1 LLGLVQARTE
11 SVERRIR
18 RIENDGQITAAL
30 CLHPLAR
37 YHLALGKPRQLLLVM
52 DPTCQEERVVMLTV
66 AVWYRG
72 RALPLCWL
80 LWPGNTP
87 LEGMCFWE
95 RVETLLSEV
104 ALLLPRGVPVIWLAD
119 RAFGTPQFVDQL
131 RLRGWHYV
139 VRIQEQTRCR
149 APHLPERSVGGL
161 LRRCSQR
168 IKFCG
173 EVFKKSGWRRLSVVC
188 LWGRRHHKPLCVVSD
203 LPVGWGL
210 LDLYRR
216 RYPIEGLFRDYKSA
230 GWQWEK
236 GQVRDLAH
244 LQRLLVGMAI
254 ATWVTVMAG
263 AFVASAVLATAA
275 TGRRQTRSFE
285 GKQSLFQLGLEYLH
299 HLLRQPLRFF
309 VPCELPDWEAPN
321 WQKQCHAHHLRPFIF
336 GRQQNKAKTGKP
348 PVRP

>member
-1 LLGLVQARTE
+1 
-11 SVERRIR
+11 VERRIR

-37 YHLALGKPRQLLLVM
+37 YHLALGKPRQLLLVL

-87 LEGMCFWE
+87 LEGERFWE
-95 RVETLLSEV
+95 RVETVLSEV
-104 ALLLPRGVPVIWLAD
+104 TSVLPHGVPVIWVAD
-119 RAFGTPQFVDQL
+119 RAFGTPQFVDKL
-131 RLRGWHYV
+131 RARGWHFV

-149 APHLPERSVGGL
+149 APHLCERAVGRL
-161 LRRCSQR
+161 LRKRGQR
-168 IKFCG
+168 VKLRG
-173 EVFKKSGWRRLSVVC
+173 DLFKKSGWRRLSLVC
-188 LWGRRHHKPLCVVSD
+188 LWGRRHQKPLAVVSD
-203 LPVGWGL
+203 LPVGWNL
-210 LDLYRR
+210 LDVYRR

-236 GQVRDLAH
+236 GQVSDLAH

-263 AFVASAVLATAA
+263 AFVAAQVLATPASG
-275 TGRRQTRSFE
+275 GRKTRSFA
-285 GKQSLFQLGLEYLH
+285 GKHSLFQLGLEYLH
-299 HLLRQPLRFF
+299 HLLRQSLPFF
-309 VPCELPDWEAPN
+309 VPDALADWEAPN
-321 WQKQCHAHHLRPFIF
+321 WQKQCHAHHLRAFIF
-336 GRQQNKAKTGKP
+336 GRKQNKTRTGKP